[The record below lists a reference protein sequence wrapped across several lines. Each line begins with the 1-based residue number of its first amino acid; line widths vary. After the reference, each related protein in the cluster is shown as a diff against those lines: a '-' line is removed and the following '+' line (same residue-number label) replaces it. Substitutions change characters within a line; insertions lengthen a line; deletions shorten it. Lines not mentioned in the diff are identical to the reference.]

1 MTFRLW
7 RCFVYPRRPPP
18 WFGKRPLFPDF
29 FFGILP
35 LSCLLSRGIKI
46 KNSQI
51 QIGLIQKPSRSFSGP
66 LGGWPGRILSI
77 LPFFQPLAEHD
88 EDEAQSVKEFFLKSL
103 QEYGEKVVS
112 LNDRKSINAMK
123 AMTRTLKKSM
133 KCNPNTIHQQ
143 LHTFGKGGAAS
154 RKSKWGRVINP
165 NPPAIASTR
174 LAPGSRPTPLGHF

>member
-1 MTFRLW
+1 MVFCLPSET
-7 RCFVYPRRPPP
+7 PPP
-18 WFGKRPLFPDF
+18 WFGKRPHF
-29 FFGILP
+29 FRIFFLGILP

-154 RKSKWGRVINP
+154 RKSK
-165 NPPAIASTR
+165 
-174 LAPGSRPTPLGHF
+174 

>member
-1 MTFRLW
+1 MEA
-7 RCFVYPRRPPP
+7 
-18 WFGKRPLFPDF
+18 
-29 FFGILP
+29 
-35 LSCLLSRGIKI
+35 
-46 KNSQI
+46 
-51 QIGLIQKPSRSFSGP
+51 GLVEFSP
-66 LGGWPGRILSI
+66 FYL
-77 LPFFQPLAEHD
+77 FFQPLAD

-133 KCNPNTIHQQ
+133 KCNPNTIQQQ

-174 LAPGSRPTPLGHF
+174 LAPGSGPTPLGHF